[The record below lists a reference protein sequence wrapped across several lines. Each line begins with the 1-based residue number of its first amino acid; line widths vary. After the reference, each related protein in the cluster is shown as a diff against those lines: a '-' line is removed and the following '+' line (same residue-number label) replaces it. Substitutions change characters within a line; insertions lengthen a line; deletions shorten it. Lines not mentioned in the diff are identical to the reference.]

1 MDLKAIQAALLFGG
15 QSGPG
20 GDWAEAVCAPFTAS
34 GGTVVCSP
42 LAGRALTVAA
52 ACATTQAGGGTA
64 APGNIRAL
72 GGVGENGSLTLTAAG
87 GETREVEI
95 PLTGPLYTG
104 DMVALAAD
112 GSVTETHRAVK
123 LTVDGSENW
132 ISWTNPRDTADITVP
147 GTIGS
152 LGDILCSHYSPLAG
166 TLSSDAGLYTVS
178 TNTTAEPG
186 KTRIDP
192 APRLQDAGAV
202 QRIPESPGRRGHAG
216 DVCVQA
222 DARHRNAD
230 GDKTHRRTA
239 VRRTGCRRPVYR
251 AGRGHPDRDR
261 V

>member
-52 ACATTQAGGGTA
+52 VGATTQAGGGTA

-112 GSVTETHRAVK
+112 GSVTETHRAIK

-132 ISWTNPRDTADITVP
+132 IS
-147 GTIGS
+147 
-152 LGDILCSHYSPLAG
+152 
-166 TLSSDAGLYTVS
+166 
-178 TNTTAEPG
+178 
-186 KTRIDP
+186 
-192 APRLQDAGAV
+192 
-202 QRIPESPGRRGHAG
+202 
-216 DVCVQA
+216 
-222 DARHRNAD
+222 
-230 GDKTHRRTA
+230 
-239 VRRTGCRRPVYR
+239 
-251 AGRGHPDRDR
+251 
-261 V
+261 